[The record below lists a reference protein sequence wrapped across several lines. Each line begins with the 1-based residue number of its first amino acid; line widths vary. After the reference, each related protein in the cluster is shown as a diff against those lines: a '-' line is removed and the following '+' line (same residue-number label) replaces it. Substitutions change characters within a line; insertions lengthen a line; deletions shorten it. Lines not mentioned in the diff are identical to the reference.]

1 MMDHSHSFINGYLLI
16 IFHVTG
22 NVLGA
27 RNTIINEQWT
37 LLLRVSKIIKS
48 QDEKYIFV
56 ICSIFFKSEGLPSLE
71 TSRRQA
77 LTLECERF
85 YLKDWGDF
93 YKWRKTSQEVTEQ
106 SSTCLLPAAG
116 WKAVGNLT
124 LCENS
129 FSSLAFGPSSEDS
142 ECKLWSS
149 LSKCYAG

>member
-56 ICSIFFKSEGLPSLE
+56 ICFIFFKSEGLPSLE

-77 LTLECERF
+77 LTLQCEGFTYRTGEIF
-85 YLKDWGDF
+85 TSE
-93 YKWRKTSQEVTEQ
+93 RKQV
-106 SSTCLLPAAG
+106 
-116 WKAVGNLT
+116 KR
-124 LCENS
+124 
-129 FSSLAFGPSSEDS
+129 
-142 ECKLWSS
+142 S
-149 LSKCYAG
+149 LSRVLHVCFLLQDGRQWGTSLYVRIPSP